1 MQKKPVWFKSLKQ
14 NHACPSGSSVQASGK
29 GAQAPLSPHIAQV
42 YSATPIQKKGMP
54 KIDDRGFN

>member
-1 MQKKPVWFKSLKQ
+1 MPALLDHPFKL
-14 NHACPSGSSVQASGK
+14 GK